1 MKGYHLVG
9 ISLIIGAILAVSSI
23 SYQEAHA
30 TDIDEVMIKMIQVN
44 SNLSNLKNADS
55 NFDELTMGKTSFK
68 IKQIQD
74 SLLEINKINDR
85 NNDNINKIYEYL
97 KINYSTE
104 LEKYQK
110 NVKDYQKENG
120 LTIQEKKLVT
130 DLLRNKITFENNESQ
145 QNYEKIQQEQ
155 INTTKYT
162 FIFSKSFLITLITF
176 SFIHAG
182 FFEFFFFYRQF

>member
-55 NFDELTMGKTSFK
+55 NFNELTMGKTSFK
-68 IKQIQD
+68 IKQIQN

-85 NNDNINKIYEYL
+85 NNDNVNKIYEYL
-97 KINYSTE
+97 KINYDTE

-120 LTIQEKKLVT
+120 LTMQEKKLVT
-130 DLLRNKITFENNESQ
+130 DLLRNKITFENNESK
-145 QNYEKIQQEQ
+145 QNYKKTQQEL
-155 INTTKYT
+155 INTT
-162 FIFSKSFLITLITF
+162 IDRKSVV
-176 SFIHAG
+176 
-182 FFEFFFFYRQF
+182 